1 MNKCWF
7 LLALLMLSGC
17 AQLCDC
23 EATTGKSTQAS
34 QPAPDAAEQ
43 GMAEAFS
50 EPSVD
55 SDGYVLT
62 DRPMAEA
69 APAAGVEQPS
79 QLDAVAADPNAKPFL
94 PFTQPAPK
102 RRLTRPLLPSEFP
115 PAVET
120 GIPYSAYPALNH
132 SKKQL
137 TDYASQLG
145 FKLATFE
152 ALKGARVGVTSFVEF
167 DDNLQTTNPLGN
179 QFAEAMVSTL
189 PQHGVEVV
197 DFKLTRKIIVSQNG
211 DFSMSRNVREL
222 SRKSG
227 MDYILT
233 GTLITTRRGVQVHSR
248 VVSVRSQQVI
258 ASATTLL
265 PHLVLQQIQ
274 P

>member
-17 AQLCDC
+17 AQRCDC
-23 EATTGKSTQAS
+23 DAPTKQAS
-34 QPAPDAAEQ
+34 QAQPTESKPGEQ
-43 GMAEAFS
+43 RMAEAFA

-55 SDGYVLT
+55 SDGFVLAE
-62 DRPMAEA
+62 RPMAEA
-69 APAAGVEQPS
+69 APAGTVEQPS
-79 QLDAVAADPNAKPFL
+79 QLDKVAADPNAKPFL
-94 PFTQPAPK
+94 PVTVPATK

-115 PAVET
+115 PAVDT
-120 GIPYSAYPALNH
+120 GMAYSAYPSLNH

-145 FKLATFE
+145 FKLAAFD

-167 DDNLQTTNPLGN
+167 DDNLQTSNPLGN

-189 PQHGVEVV
+189 PQHGVVVV
-197 DFKLTRKIIVSQNG
+197 DFKLTRKITVSKTG
-211 DFSMSRNVREL
+211 DFSMSRNIREL
-222 SRKSG
+222 SDKSG

-233 GTLITTRRGVQVHSR
+233 GTLVTTRRGVQVHSR
-248 VVSVRSQQVI
+248 VISVRSQQVI